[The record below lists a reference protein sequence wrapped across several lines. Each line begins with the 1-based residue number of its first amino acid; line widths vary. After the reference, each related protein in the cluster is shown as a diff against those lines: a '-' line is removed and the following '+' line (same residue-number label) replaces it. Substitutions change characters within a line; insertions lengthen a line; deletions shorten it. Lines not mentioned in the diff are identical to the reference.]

1 MKLTSNLIRDTLIC
15 IEDKLNIDSDLLSLD
30 ISSVFWKDIFE
41 DRSLCSKYDIDDI
54 KYCIY
59 KLYEEDFITAEVRTG
74 GGKIHFI
81 DIYDITW
88 KGYDLLNNIKDDSVW
103 EYVSKTVKYSSKMS
117 ISVLSELAK
126 TALISFGK
134 SQLF

>member
-1 MKLTSNLIRDTLIC
+1 M
-15 IEDKLNIDSDLLSLD
+15 
-30 ISSVFWKDIFE
+30 
-41 DRSLCSKYDIDDI
+41 
-54 KYCIY
+54 
-59 KLYEEDFITAEVRTG
+59 RTG

-103 EYVSKTVKYSSKMS
+103 DYVNKTVKYGSKMS